1 MSALPEFDY
10 DANGAK
16 YIAVK
21 QSRRMTRVITVLRSP
36 INKPASSR
44 CDRAA
49 LQRGTGSG
57 SGGNTSGLTSGS
69 GSGLG
74 SGTTSGVDPGPG
86 SGSGFGSGSMSGTG
100 GGELLRLRDNFG
112 PLPLINVALP
122 KIAIAVQH
130 QQKLFAGVGCVKVS
144 AVCRA

>member
-1 MSALPEFDY
+1 MKKPERHEPQSSLMAPALWPLK
-10 DANGAK
+10 A
-16 YIAVK
+16 
-21 QSRRMTRVITVLRSP
+21 SREE
-36 INKPASSR
+36 
-44 CDRAA
+44 DRAP

-100 GGELLRLRDNFG
+100 GGELLRLKDDSG
-112 PLPLINVALP
+112 PLLLIKVVLS
-122 KIAIAVQH
+122 KIAIPVQH
-130 QQKLFAGVGCVKVS
+130 QQNCSPVLDAVRCQAFVGH
-144 AVCRA
+144 